1 MNIIKTPDYFINILI
16 GRYPILTKNRNEL
29 TEGANLLI
37 KTIESGNK
45 LLICGN
51 GGSSADSDHIVG
63 ELMKGFLKKRPLS
76 EDQKDSLKKAGGK
89 IGIKMG
95 KYLQQAIPAVS
106 LSSATALNTA
116 FLNDVDSSLI
126 YAQQILGLGE
136 KKDLLWG
143 ISTSGNS
150 ENVVAAAIAAK
161 AFGLKTLA
169 MTGEKES
176 SLSELCDICIKVG
189 ETETYKVQE
198 LHLPVY
204 HTLCMILENHFFL

>member
-1 MNIIKTPDYFINILI
+1 MNIIKNPDYFINNLI
-16 GRYPILTKNRNEL
+16 SRYPILTKNRNEL
-29 TEGANLLI
+29 AEGANLLI

-76 EDQKDSLKKAGGK
+76 EDQKDSLKKTGGK

-126 YAQQILGLGE
+126 YAQQILGLGKE
-136 KKDLLWG
+136 NDLLWG

-150 ENVVAAAIAAK
+150 ENVVTAAIAAK

-169 MTGEKES
+169 MTGKEES

-189 ETETYKVQE
+189 ETETYMVQE